1 MGYIMGL
8 FSMLGAA
15 ALAFNPAALAASGR
29 IMLLGMVG
37 IFVVILL
44 IYLIVLGLTRF
55 FPEKKG

>member
-1 MGYIMGL
+1 MGL
-8 FSMLGAA
+8 FSMFGAA
-15 ALAFNPAALAASGR
+15 VLAFKPEALAASGR

-44 IYLIVLGLTRF
+44 IYLIVVALTRL